1 MRLRSE
7 VFLTRVIQTGVF
19 TKKIDVIATK
29 RVRSWAQDV
38 RAWGEVMELTMDDR
52 EIVSAVYAK
61 LADRVGAD
69 RYETWFA
76 NGSSIGFADGRLTV
90 CAPNSFIQDWQR
102 KLFRKELA
110 ALCAEITGQPVELE
124 FVVDEALSNKA
135 NGRSVPAGVVDL
147 ESATIVVA
155 SLGGLKSEKAESAAA
170 ASRKNSPAKQL
181 RSQTVR
187 PAAVNGRSM
196 LTFEQYVTG
205 PCNNMALHSVQLVL
219 DQPGRMNPLTLY
231 GRPGLGKTHLLE
243 SLLTAARQRK
253 THALHLTAE
262 QFTSLYIEACQ
273 GKGVPSFR
281 QKYRGVELL
290 IIDDI
295 HFFGRTRGTLV
306 ELLYT
311 IDTLQKAGKQIVF
324 AADRAPAEL
333 SELGPEIVGRL
344 KAGLNCELS
353 PPDFAT
359 RRGIVQQL
367 CQRMQLELPAGI
379 DGQIALH
386 ISGTAR
392 DLSGALNRLDATSR
406 ALGQPLTRELA
417 EETLLSLANQSSRV
431 VQLRDIEAVVCDV
444 FGVSAE
450 SLHSNRRGEDVQH
463 PRMLAMFLARKHT
476 RAALGE
482 ISRYFGRRSHST
494 AISAHRTVETWMEE
508 RRTLTLARH
517 TCDIEQTIRKIEER
531 LQAG

>member
-1 MRLRSE
+1 MGARCARVE
-7 VFLTRVIQTGVF
+7 VV
-19 TKKIDVIATK
+19 
-29 RVRSWAQDV
+29 
-38 RAWGEVMELTMDDR
+38 ELTMDDR

-76 NGSSIGFADGRLTV
+76 NGSSIGFTDGRLTV
-90 CAPNSFIQDWQR
+90 YAPKAYIQDWQR
-102 KLFRKELA
+102 KLFRQELV
-110 ALCAEITGQPVELE
+110 ALSTEISGRPAEVE
-124 FVVDEALSNKA
+124 FVVDESLASKEGTRA
-135 NGRSVPAGVVDL
+135 RSTGIFDPN
-147 ESATIVVA
+147 SATIVVA
-155 SLGGLKSEKAESAAA
+155 SLKESKSETAVFSAAA
-170 ASRKNSPAKQL
+170 GKKSSPAKQ
-181 RSQTVR
+181 SPPAPVR
-187 PAAVNGRSM
+187 TATTNGRSA
-196 LTFEQYVTG
+196 LTFDQYVMG
-205 PCNNMALHSVQLVL
+205 PCNKMALHSVQLVL

-243 SLLTAARQRK
+243 SLLIAARQRK

-262 QFTSLYIEACQ
+262 QFASLYIEACQ

-333 SELGPEIVGRL
+333 AELGPEIVGRL

-353 PPDFAT
+353 LPDFAT

-367 CQRMQLELPAGI
+367 CQRMQLQLPEGI

-386 ISGTAR
+386 ITGTAR
-392 DLSGALNRLDATSR
+392 DLSGALNRLDATSQ
-406 ALGQPLTRELA
+406 ALGKPLTMELA
-417 EETLLSLANQSSRV
+417 EETLISLANQSNRV
-431 VQLRDIEAVVCDV
+431 VQLRDIEEIVCDV

-482 ISRYFGRRSHST
+482 ISRFFGRRSHST
-494 AISAHRTVETWMEE
+494 AISANRTVASWMQE

-517 TCDIEQTIRKIEER
+517 NCDVEQTIRKIEER

>member
-1 MRLRSE
+1 MCARQE
-7 VFLTRVIQTGVF
+7 VL
-19 TKKIDVIATK
+19 
-29 RVRSWAQDV
+29 
-38 RAWGEVMELTMDDR
+38 ELTMDDR

-76 NGSSIGFADGRLTV
+76 NGSCLGFADGRLTV
-90 CAPNSFIQDWQR
+90 SAPNSFIQDWQR
-102 KLFRKELA
+102 KLFRKDLV
-110 ALCAEITGQPVELE
+110 ALCADIAGQPTEVE
-124 FVVDEALSNKA
+124 FVVDTTLATEAARIADS
-135 NGRSVPAGVVDL
+135 AGTLDPHAA
-147 ESATIVVA
+147 SIVIA
-155 SLGGLKSEKAESAAA
+155 SIAGLKSEPQP
-170 ASRKNSPAKQL
+170 ASSTKSRLRVPGKQTTGEAVS
-181 RSQTVR
+181 RATTPKGR
-187 PAAVNGRSM
+187 PSF
-196 LTFEQYVTG
+196 TFDQYVMG
-205 PCNNMALHSVQLVL
+205 PCNKFALHSAQLVL
-219 DQPGRMNPLTLY
+219 EQPGKMSPLTLY

-243 SLLTAARQRK
+243 SLLAAARQKK
-253 THALHLTAE
+253 THALQLTAE
-262 QFTSLYIEACQ
+262 QFASLYIEACQ

-290 IIDDI
+290 MIDDI

-333 SELGPEIVGRL
+333 TELGPEIVGRL
-344 KAGLNCELS
+344 TAGLNCELS
-353 PPDFAT
+353 LSNFAT

-367 CQRMQLELPAGI
+367 CQRMQLELPAGA
-379 DGQIALH
+379 DGQIALQ

-392 DLSGALNRLDATSR
+392 ELAGALNLLDATRR
-406 ALGQPLTRELA
+406 ALGQPLTSALV
-417 EETLLSLANQSSRV
+417 EETVTGLANQSSRV
-431 VQLRDIEAVVCDV
+431 VQLRDIEEVVCDV

-463 PRMLAMFLARKHT
+463 PRLLAMFLARKHT

-494 AISAHRTVETWMEE
+494 AISANRTVAAWMEE
-508 RRTLTLARH
+508 HRTLTLARH
-517 TCDIEQTIRKIEER
+517 TCEIEQTIRKIEEQ
-531 LQAG
+531 LLAG